1 MDQRPPPPRAKNE
14 GAVFAAFAQPRQ
26 VSGHIADQIEA
37 RIADGTLAI
46 GQRLP
51 TEAELAQE
59 FGVSRPSVR
68 EGLAA
73 LQFVG
78 LVESRRGYGTV
89 VIARSADS
97 AGPHGGGGRTRQPRS
112 ALTSLS
118 QVLDLFETRLVLEPA
133 AMALAAQDPDPVAL
147 EAAEELID
155 GMDVAVDDPALHAS
169 TDIRVHR
176 ALLEVCRNDILR
188 ASAGEL
194 LDLVLDPMLTPARAH
209 AWSSHDRPQGWAE
222 QHRAV
227 YEALR
232 SRDAAAAGAFSRA
245 HLVSVLH
252 GLAEVLSDEPGLV
265 DRVGRIVRL
274 AGDPER
280 PDHSSD
286 DPPSADTLTV
296 LKAPQEASDVDR
308 H

>member
-1 MDQRPPPPRAKNE
+1 
-14 GAVFAAFAQPRQ
+14 VFTAFAQPRH

-51 TEAELAQE
+51 TEAELAHE

-89 VIARSADS
+89 VIARAESG
-97 AGPHGGGGRTRQPRS
+97 GPPGGGGITRQPRP

-133 AMALAAQDPDPVAL
+133 AMALAAQNPDPVAL
-147 EAAEELID
+147 EEAEELID
-155 GMDVAVDDPALHAS
+155 GMDVAVEDPALHAS

-176 ALLEVCRNDILR
+176 ALLKVCRNDILQE
-188 ASAGEL
+188 SAGEL
-194 LDLVLDPMLTPARAH
+194 LDLVLDPMLMPARKH

-232 SRDAAAAGAFSRA
+232 SGDSAAAGAFSRA

-252 GLAEVLSDEPGLV
+252 GLAEVLSDEPGLT
-265 DRVGRIVRL
+265 DRVARMVRL
-274 AGDPER
+274 AGDSEPPADSTDDGR
-280 PDHSSD
+280 PVAQPDLRG
-286 DPPSADTLTV
+286 DPPAGDTLTV